1 MGSQRAGLGEAVT
14 VLAMVEAGARVEDQE
29 GFREAVLAAAVEG
42 NGVVAAKARVGQAL
56 EAAAGMA
63 VVLLVAVATKAAE
76 RAVCSATEVA
86 ERVMVAVEVMAL
98 NLLGRQSQS
107 TQQ

>member
-1 MGSQRAGLGEAVT
+1 VIATVEAV
-14 VLAMVEAGARVEDQE
+14 GRVEYQE
-29 GFREAVLAAAVEG
+29 GFREAVSAAEVEG
-42 NGVVAAKARVGQAL
+42 NRVVVAKAQVGQAL
-56 EAAAGMA
+56 EAAAGLA
-63 VVLLVAVATKAAE
+63 VVLPVAVATKAAE
-76 RAVCSATEVA
+76 RVVCSATGVA